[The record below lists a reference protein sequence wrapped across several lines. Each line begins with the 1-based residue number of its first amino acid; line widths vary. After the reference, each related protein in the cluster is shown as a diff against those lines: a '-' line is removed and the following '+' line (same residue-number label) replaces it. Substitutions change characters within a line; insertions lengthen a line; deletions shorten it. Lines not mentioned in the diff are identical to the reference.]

1 MASFA
6 PDSEP
11 MTTIFFL
18 SLRNQHWVQAQSL
31 ALCVELQTEDGLS
44 ATHCSRQ
51 VSWVESCWSID
62 ACLHL
67 SIYIY
72 NVYISWYLLLDCN
85 ILLWLLMLTREWAEW
100 LYTLLWNVHI
110 YQLATEKWSTL
121 FLFILHRRDVAFL
134 DQFPALWNKA
144 LLSIWWS
151 RSILLELARGEPP
164 ALQQK
169 GSYASSIRV

>member
-1 MASFA
+1 MNPWQQSFF
-6 PDSEP
+6 S
-11 MTTIFFL
+11 L
-18 SLRNQHWVQAQSL
+18 SVISTGFRHKAW
-31 ALCVELQTEDGLS
+31 LCVLS
-44 ATHCSRQ
+44 FRLRM
-51 VSWVESCWSID
+51 VWVPHTAPGRSAEWSHVGPLMLVFI
-62 ACLHL
+62 CL
-67 SIYIY
+67 YI
-72 NVYISWYLLLDCN
+72 YISWYLLLDCN

-121 FLFILHRRDVAFL
+121 FLFFLHRRDVAFL

>member
-18 SLRNQHWVQAQSL
+18 SLRNQHRVQAQSL

-72 NVYISWYLLLDCN
+72 QLVFAVGLQYTTLTFNAYQRVSRMTLHFIVKCTYL
-85 ILLWLLMLTREWAEW
+85 
-100 LYTLLWNVHI
+100 
-110 YQLATEKWSTL
+110 STCDRKMIN
-121 FLFILHRRDVAFL
+121 FVSFFFLHRRDVAFL